1 VTDEAEAKDPVE
13 SKEVE
18 VKEVEVKMGA
28 ILEQLTARFDLVLEA
43 VTGFGGRLD
52 ALREEIVGQF
62 SEVGRQVRFLSD
74 RIAENREG
82 VAITRAD
89 LGAEMVRIGENLGA
103 TRIEFREQ
111 LASTRHELQQQVAA
125 EAERGRQR
133 LTEELDRATAE
144 ARHHLSREVAAVGDA
159 LRKELTAARVE
170 IGREIPAASA
180 QVRAGITASADTVI
194 KKLDAELKQANK
206 ALTSLARKFERFDD
220 RATVQA
226 KDQDQRIRKLE
237 RRATR

>member
-1 VTDEAEAKDPVE
+1 MGERAVSDDLEA
-13 SKEVE
+13 
-18 VKEVEVKMGA
+18 KMGA
-28 ILEQLTARFDLVLEA
+28 ILEQLAARFDLVIEA

-82 VAITRAD
+82 VAVTRAD

-111 LASTRHELQQQVAA
+111 LAATRQELQQQVAL
-125 EAERGRQR
+125 EAERGRKNIA
-133 LTEELDRATAE
+133 EELDRATAE
-144 ARHHLSREVAAVGDA
+144 ARKQLSREVAAVGDA
-159 LRKELTAARVE
+159 VRKELTAARVE

-180 QVRAGITASADTVI
+180 QLRAGITSSSEAVI
-194 KKLDAELKQANK
+194 KKLDAELKVTNK
-206 ALTSLARKFERFDD
+206 ALTNLTRKFERFDD
-220 RATVQA
+220 RLTVES

-237 RRATR
+237 RTRAAR

>member
-1 VTDEAEAKDPVE
+1 VTEEAEAKE
-13 SKEVE
+13 GEA
-18 VKEVEVKMGA
+18 KMGA
-28 ILEQLTARFDLVLEA
+28 ILEQLAARFDLVIEA

-82 VAITRAD
+82 VTVTRAD

-111 LASTRHELQQQVAA
+111 LASTRHELQKQVAA
-125 EAERGRQR
+125 EGESGRQH
-133 LTEELDRATAE
+133 LAEELGRATAE
-144 ARHHLSREVAAVGDA
+144 ARAQLSREVAAVGDTI
-159 LRKELTAARVE
+159 RKELTAARAE
-170 IGREIPAASA
+170 IGREIPAAST
-180 QVRAGITASADTVI
+180 QVRAGITASADTII

-206 ALTSLARKFERFDD
+206 ALTNLTRKFERFDD
-220 RATVQA
+220 RLTVQS

-237 RRATR
+237 RRAAR

>member
-1 VTDEAEAKDPVE
+1 VTEEAEAK
-13 SKEVE
+13 EVE
-18 VKEVEVKMGA
+18 AKMGA
-28 ILEQLTARFDLVLEA
+28 ILEQLAARFDLVVEV

-52 ALREEIVGQF
+52 ALREEIVGQL

-82 VAITRAD
+82 VAIMRAD

-103 TRIEFREQ
+103 TRVEFREQ
-111 LASTRHELQQQVAA
+111 LAATRLELQQQVAS
-125 EAERGRQR
+125 EADLGSQR
-133 LTEELDRATAE
+133 LTEELNRTATE
-144 ARHHLSREVAAVGDA
+144 ARAHLSREVAAVGDT
-159 LRKELTAARVE
+159 LRKELSAARADL
-170 IGREIPAASA
+170 GREIPAASA
-180 QVRAGITASADTVI
+180 QIRAGVSSSAEATT
-194 KKLDAELKQANK
+194 KKLDAELKLANK

-220 RATVQA
+220 RITVQS

>member
-1 VTDEAEAKDPVE
+1 MTDEAEAN
-13 SKEVE
+13 EVE
-18 VKEVEVKMGA
+18 AKMGA
-28 ILEQLTARFDLVLEA
+28 ILEQLAARFDLVLEA
-43 VTGFGGRLD
+43 VTGFGGQID

-103 TRIEFREQ
+103 TRVEFREQ
-111 LASTRHELQQQVAA
+111 LAATRLELQQQLAT

-133 LTEELDRATAE
+133 LAEELGRAATE
-144 ARHHLSREVAAVGDA
+144 MRTQLNREVAAAGDA
-159 LRKELTAARVE
+159 VRKELSAVRAE
-170 IGREIPAASA
+170 IAHEIPAASA
-180 QVRAGITASADTVI
+180 QVRAGITASADSVI
-194 KKLDAELKQANK
+194 KKLDAELKVTNK
-206 ALTSLARKFERFDD
+206 ALATLTRKFERFDD
-220 RATVQA
+220 RLTVQS
-226 KDQDQRIRKLE
+226 KDQDQRITKLE

>member
-1 VTDEAEAKDPVE
+1 MTDEAEAD
-13 SKEVE
+13 EVE
-18 VKEVEVKMGA
+18 AKMGA
-28 ILEQLTARFDLVLEA
+28 ILEQLAARFDLVLEA
-43 VTGFGGRLD
+43 VTGFGGQID

-103 TRIEFREQ
+103 TRVEFREQ
-111 LASTRHELQQQVAA
+111 LAATRLELQQQLAT

-133 LTEELDRATAE
+133 LAEELGRATAE
-144 ARHHLSREVAAVGDA
+144 ARAQLNREVAAAGDA
-159 LRKELTAARVE
+159 VRKELSAVRAE
-170 IGREIPAASA
+170 IGHEIPAASA
-180 QVRAGITASADTVI
+180 QMRAGITASADSVI
-194 KKLDAELKQANK
+194 KKLDAELKVTNK
-206 ALTSLARKFERFDD
+206 ALATLTRKFERFDD
-220 RATVQA
+220 RLTVQS
-226 KDQDQRIRKLE
+226 KDQDQRITKLE

>member
-1 VTDEAEAKDPVE
+1 VTDEAEAD
-13 SKEVE
+13 EVE
-18 VKEVEVKMGA
+18 AKMGA
-28 ILEQLTARFDLVLEA
+28 ILEQLAARFDLVLEA
-43 VTGFGGRLD
+43 VTGFGGQID

-103 TRIEFREQ
+103 TRVEFREQ
-111 LASTRHELQQQVAA
+111 LAATRLELQQQLAT

-133 LTEELDRATAE
+133 LAEELGRAATE
-144 ARHHLSREVAAVGDA
+144 MRTQLNREVAAAGDTV
-159 LRKELTAARVE
+159 RKELNAVRAE
-170 IGREIPAASA
+170 IGHEIPAASA
-180 QVRAGITASADTVI
+180 QVRAGITASADSVI
-194 KKLDAELKQANK
+194 KKLDAELKVTNK
-206 ALTSLARKFERFDD
+206 ALATLTRKFERFDD
-220 RATVQA
+220 RLTVQS
-226 KDQDQRIRKLE
+226 KDQDQRITKLE

>member
-1 VTDEAEAKDPVE
+1 VIDEVEA
-13 SKEVE
+13 KEVE
-18 VKEVEVKMGA
+18 AKMGA
-28 ILEQLTARFDLVLEA
+28 ILEQLAARFDLVLEA

-62 SEVGRQVRFLSD
+62 SEVGRQVRFISD

-82 VAITRAD
+82 IAITRAD

-103 TRIEFREQ
+103 TRIEFREE
-111 LASTRHELQQQVAA
+111 LASTRHELQQQVGA
-125 EAERGRQR
+125 EGERGRQR
-133 LTEELDRATAE
+133 LAEELGRATAE
-144 ARHHLSREVAAVGDA
+144 ARAQLTREVAAVGDA
-159 LRKELTAARVE
+159 LRKELTAARAE

-206 ALTSLARKFERFDD
+206 ALTNLTRKFERFDD
-220 RATVQA
+220 RLTVQS

>member
-1 VTDEAEAKDPVE
+1 MTEDVEAKESVE
-13 SKEVE
+13 A
-18 VKEVEVKMGA
+18 KEVEVKMGA
-28 ILEQLTARFDLVLEA
+28 ILEQLAARFDLVLEA

-111 LASTRHELQQQVAA
+111 LASTRHELQQQAVD

-133 LTEELDRATAE
+133 LTAELDRATAA
-144 ARHHLSREVAAVGDA
+144 AREQLSREMAAVGDA
-159 LRKELTAARVE
+159 LRKELSMARTE

-180 QVRAGITASADTVI
+180 QLRAGITASADTVI

-206 ALTSLARKFERFDD
+206 ALTSLTRKFERFDD
-220 RATVQA
+220 RVTVQT

>member
-1 VTDEAEAKDPVE
+1 VTDEVEA
-13 SKEVE
+13 
-18 VKEVEVKMGA
+18 KMGA
-28 ILEQLTARFDLVLEA
+28 ILEQLVARFDLVLEA

-52 ALREEIVGQF
+52 ALREEVVGQF

-82 VAITRAD
+82 VSITRAD

-103 TRIEFREQ
+103 TRVEFREQ
-111 LASTRHELQQQVAA
+111 LASTRHELQQQVAG

-133 LTEELDRATAE
+133 LAEELTRATAE
-144 ARHHLSREVAAVGDA
+144 MRAQLSREVAAVGDA
-159 LRKELTAARVE
+159 LRKELSAARAE

-180 QVRAGITASADTVI
+180 QVRAGITSSADAVI

-206 ALTSLARKFERFDD
+206 ALTNLTRKFERFDD
-220 RATVQA
+220 RLTVQS

-237 RRATR
+237 RRAAR

>member
-1 VTDEAEAKDPVE
+1 MTDEAEAN
-13 SKEVE
+13 EVE
-18 VKEVEVKMGA
+18 AKMGA
-28 ILEQLTARFDLVLEA
+28 ILEQLAARFDLVLEA
-43 VTGFGGRLD
+43 VTGFGGQID

-103 TRIEFREQ
+103 TRVEFREQ
-111 LASTRHELQQQVAA
+111 LAATRLELQQQLAT

-133 LTEELDRATAE
+133 LAEELGRATAE
-144 ARHHLSREVAAVGDA
+144 ARTQLNREVAAAGDA
-159 LRKELTAARVE
+159 VRKELNAVRAE

-180 QVRAGITASADTVI
+180 NVRAGIVESADSVI
-194 KKLDAELKQANK
+194 KKLDAELKVTNK
-206 ALTSLARKFERFDD
+206 ALATLTRKFERFDD
-220 RATVQA
+220 RLTVQS
-226 KDQDQRIRKLE
+226 KDQDQRITKLE

>member
-1 VTDEAEAKDPVE
+1 VIDEVEA
-13 SKEVE
+13 KEVE
-18 VKEVEVKMGA
+18 AKMGA
-28 ILEQLTARFDLVLEA
+28 ILEQLAARFDLVLEA

-62 SEVGRQVRFLSD
+62 SEVGRQVRFISD

-82 VAITRAD
+82 IAITRAD

-103 TRIEFREQ
+103 TRIEFREE
-111 LASTRHELQQQVAA
+111 LASTRHELQQQVGA
-125 EAERGRQR
+125 EGERGRQR
-133 LTEELDRATAE
+133 LAEELGRATAE
-144 ARHHLSREVAAVGDA
+144 ARAQLTREVAAVGDA
-159 LRKELTAARVE
+159 LRKELTAARTE

-180 QVRAGITASADTVI
+180 QVRAGITASADTVV

-206 ALTSLARKFERFDD
+206 ALTNLTRKFERFDD
-220 RATVQA
+220 RLTVQS

>member
-1 VTDEAEAKDPVE
+1 MTEDAEVN
-13 SKEVE
+13 EVE
-18 VKEVEVKMGA
+18 TKMGA
-28 ILEQLTARFDLVLEA
+28 ILEQLAARFDLVLEA

-103 TRIEFREQ
+103 TRVEFREQ
-111 LASTRHELQQQVAA
+111 LAATRLDLHQQVAS
-125 EAERGRQR
+125 EGQRGSQR
-133 LTEELDRATAE
+133 LTEELNRAAAE
-144 ARHHLSREVAAVGDA
+144 ARAQLSREVAAVGDT
-159 LRKELTAARVE
+159 LRKELSAARADL
-170 IGREIPAASA
+170 GREIPAASA
-180 QVRAGITASADTVI
+180 QIRAGVSSSTDAMT
-194 KKLDAELKQANK
+194 KKLETELKLANK
-206 ALTSLARKFERFDD
+206 ALTSLTRKFERFDD
-220 RATVQA
+220 RITVQA

>member
-1 VTDEAEAKDPVE
+1 VTDEAEAD
-13 SKEVE
+13 EVE
-18 VKEVEVKMGA
+18 AKMGA
-28 ILEQLTARFDLVLEA
+28 ILEQLAARFDLVLEA
-43 VTGFGGRLD
+43 VTGFGGQID

-103 TRIEFREQ
+103 TRVEFREQ
-111 LASTRHELQQQVAA
+111 LAATRLELQQQLAT

-133 LTEELDRATAE
+133 LAEELGRATAE
-144 ARHHLSREVAAVGDA
+144 ARAQLNREVAAAGDA
-159 LRKELTAARVE
+159 VRKELSAVRAE
-170 IGREIPAASA
+170 IGHEIPAASA
-180 QVRAGITASADTVI
+180 QMRAGITASADSVI
-194 KKLDAELKQANK
+194 KKLDAELKVTNK
-206 ALTSLARKFERFDD
+206 ALATLTRKFERFDD
-220 RATVQA
+220 RLTVQS
-226 KDQDQRIRKLE
+226 KDQDQRITKLE

>member
-1 VTDEAEAKDPVE
+1 MGERAVSDDVEA
-13 SKEVE
+13 
-18 VKEVEVKMGA
+18 KMGA
-28 ILEQLTARFDLVLEA
+28 ILEQLAARFDLVIEA

-82 VAITRAD
+82 VAVTRAD

-111 LASTRHELQQQVAA
+111 LAATRQELQQQVAL
-125 EAERGRQR
+125 EAERGRKNIA
-133 LTEELDRATAE
+133 EELDRATAE
-144 ARHHLSREVAAVGDA
+144 ARKQLSREVAAVGDA
-159 LRKELTAARVE
+159 VRKELTAARVE

-180 QVRAGITASADTVI
+180 QLRAGITSSSEAVI
-194 KKLDAELKQANK
+194 KKLDAELKVTNK
-206 ALTSLARKFERFDD
+206 ALTNLTRKFERFDD
-220 RATVQA
+220 RLTVES

-237 RRATR
+237 RTRAAR

>member
-1 VTDEAEAKDPVE
+1 VTEEVEAKQVE
-13 SKEVE
+13 A
-18 VKEVEVKMGA
+18 KMGA

-62 SEVGRQVRFLSD
+62 SEVGRQVRFISD
-74 RIAENREG
+74 RIAENRETI
-82 VAITRAD
+82 AITRAD

-103 TRIEFREQ
+103 TRIETREQ
-111 LASTRHELQQQVAA
+111 LASTRHELQQQIAA
-125 EAERGRQR
+125 EAARGHK
-133 LTEELDRATAE
+133 LITDELGRATA
-144 ARHHLSREVAAVGDA
+144 AASAHLSSEVAAVGDL
-159 LRKELTAARVE
+159 LRKELTAARAE

-180 QVRAGITASADTVI
+180 QVRAGINASADSVI

-206 ALTSLARKFERFDD
+206 ALTSLTRKFERFDD
-220 RATVQA
+220 RLTVQS

-237 RRATR
+237 RRAAR

>member
-1 VTDEAEAKDPVE
+1 VTDEAEAN
-13 SKEVE
+13 EVE
-18 VKEVEVKMGA
+18 AKMGA
-28 ILEQLTARFDLVLEA
+28 ILEQLVARFDLVLEA
-43 VTGFGGRLD
+43 VTGFGGQID

-103 TRIEFREQ
+103 TRVEFREQ
-111 LASTRHELQQQVAA
+111 LAATRLELQQQLAT

-133 LTEELDRATAE
+133 LAEELGRATAE
-144 ARHHLSREVAAVGDA
+144 ARTQLNREVAAAGDA
-159 LRKELTAARVE
+159 VRKELNAVRAE
-170 IGREIPAASA
+170 IGHEIPAASA
-180 QVRAGITASADTVI
+180 NVRAGIAASADSVI
-194 KKLDAELKQANK
+194 KKLDAELKVTNK
-206 ALTSLARKFERFDD
+206 ALATLTRKFERFDD
-220 RATVQA
+220 RLTVQS
-226 KDQDQRIRKLE
+226 KDQDQRITKLE